1 MAYDIY
7 SIMTTA
13 TVVIISLLTNI
24 KIAIIIIVIT
34 KNDYHNGNNGN
45 NNNNNNNNNN
55 DNSNSNNNNINNC
68 QSSAMISG
76 AFLFLSTFLKLK
88 SDALH
93 FCEQLYRPAFM
104 SINLSTFKFAKRSR
118 FLRGK

>member
-34 KNDYHNGNNGN
+34 KNDYHNGNNG